1 MCQSN
6 HWIFKFACQTCRD
19 HAVHMRH
26 AETSFLMES
35 CIKTTPNCPSHAFQL
50 ANTNGKPHIPPPTPQ
65 QLPFHQP
72 TQHHST
78 TPPLQFKTM
87 PLRLWPKRS
96 KRKSLETRLRRLEK
110 DKNRFATTLDVC
122 NFWNEMASGYGLTR
136 RIQAL
141 ETWQENTDIA
151 LLRLMRD
158 VTVAE
163 RKLNMILPLDE
174 DEDDGTTERAST
186 ARTSSLDVS
195 SENNIGPT
203 LLPGGTPVT
212 FTRRKSNSAERVT
225 LDGSGLRL
233 PGPARSAE
241 AHKSRSVG

>member
-1 MCQSN
+1 
-6 HWIFKFACQTCRD
+6 
-19 HAVHMRH
+19 
-26 AETSFLMES
+26 
-35 CIKTTPNCPSHAFQL
+35 
-50 ANTNGKPHIPPPTPQ
+50 
-65 QLPFHQP
+65 
-72 TQHHST
+72 
-78 TPPLQFKTM
+78 M
-87 PLRLWPKRS
+87 PLRFWPKHS

-122 NFWNEMASGYGLTR
+122 NFWNEMAFGNGLTR
-136 RIQAL
+136 RVQAL
-141 ETWQENTDIA
+141 ETWQENIDIV
-151 LLRLMRD
+151 LLRVMRD

-174 DEDDGTTERAST
+174 DDGTTERSST

-203 LLPGGTPVT
+203 LSPGETPVT